1 MYAAISPR
9 RAWRW
14 VVLGAALVLLLLA
27 AAAPSAMAGQWV
39 TGDHHSH
46 TRMSDGD
53 ATFPE
58 LVEHAFGIGAL
69 DWMASADHG
78 GLSMKDALGVKLP
91 ASVWM
96 WQMFLTDPTGVYDYG
111 WPVLLTQRA
120 VYPDKVVVQGCE
132 WGVDSADEAKVG
144 IVGDEPFAMSDFE
157 YMFDKLDLDTSRAGD
172 LAVTG
177 ELLTKQNTSWDGSLA
192 AVSWL
197 QENYAGQTYAIT
209 SHPSRAL
216 KWTVGQLRQFND
228 AAPDVAFGF
237 CGIPGSQ
244 KELPMRGGYDE
255 DEIYIVQKGKKGD
268 RVVDWDRILTYA
280 RTYGGAD
287 YMVAQVGG
295 LWDALLGEGR
305 EWWMFS
311 DSDFHSTDEEFWPGE
326 YSKDHTWVTAGDE
339 YTAEDVIAGL
349 RSGNSVSVEGQL
361 IDGLDFRASAD
372 EASATMGGTLEVDDD
387 ESYTITIKF
396 KDPDGDNNHGDNPVV
411 DHVDLIAGEVG
422 KRYIPR
428 DKEYLT
434 KDTNSTTTVLASFDA
449 DEWVVDEDG
458 WNVITYE
465 VAAADKDMYYRLRG
479 TNQGIGV
486 PGQTDE
492 DGNPLADYLEDGGTA
507 ANPTENDDV
516 RCWMDL
522 WFYSNPI
529 FVDVD

>member
-1 MYAAISPR
+1 M
-9 RAWRW
+9 
-14 VVLGAALVLLLLA
+14 
-27 AAAPSAMAGQWV
+27 
-39 TGDHHSH
+39 
-46 TRMSDGD
+46 
-53 ATFPE
+53 
-58 LVEHAFGIGAL
+58 
-69 DWMASADHG
+69 
-78 GLSMKDALGVKLP
+78 
-91 ASVWM
+91 
-96 WQMFLTDPTGVYDYG
+96 
-111 WPVLLTQRA
+111 
-120 VYPDKVVVQGCE
+120 
-132 WGVDSADEAKVG
+132 
-144 IVGDEPFAMSDFE
+144 
-157 YMFDKLDLDTSRAGD
+157 
-172 LAVTG
+172 
-177 ELLTKQNTSWDGSLA
+177 
-192 AVSWL
+192 
-197 QENYAGQTYAIT
+197 
-209 SHPSRAL
+209 
-216 KWTVGQLRQFND
+216 GQLRQFND

-434 KDTNSTTTVLASFDA
+434 KDTNSTTTVVASFDA

-492 DGNPLADYLEDGGTA
+492 FGNPLADYLEDGGTA